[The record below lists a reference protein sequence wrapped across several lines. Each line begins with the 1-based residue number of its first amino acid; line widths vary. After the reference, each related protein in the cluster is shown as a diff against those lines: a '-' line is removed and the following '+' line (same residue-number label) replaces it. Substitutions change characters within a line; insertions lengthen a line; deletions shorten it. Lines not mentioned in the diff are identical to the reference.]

1 MVSVVYFFWI
11 ELESESEL
19 TFEATVNFIVNCLI
33 VKMLSDF
40 LNKRINWILM
50 VRNKLVLFIGWLNLL
65 YVL

>member
-19 TFEATVNFIVNCLI
+19 TFKATVNFIVNCLI

-50 VRNKLVLFIGWLNLL
+50 VRSKLVLFIGWLNLFD
-65 YVL
+65 VL

>member
-1 MVSVVYFFWI
+1 MVSVVYFFRI

-50 VRNKLVLFIGWLNLL
+50 IRNKLVLFIGWLNLFD
-65 YVL
+65 VL

>member
-11 ELESESEL
+11 QLESESEL

-50 VRNKLVLFIGWLNLL
+50 VRSKLVLFIGWLNLFD
-65 YVL
+65 VL